1 MYETFLAGVDTYAF
15 EEHHM
20 HNETQVNTALGDL
33 PSQDAKKVTIPPE
46 YVGRVI
52 TPFGNQYI
60 ERGCALDHAR
70 MRSGQLSS
78 LLALIGGDGVDHFR
92 SIDSKAQE
100 SILWLARQLAT
111 ETEAMVDIVAADLS
125 GGAA

>member
-1 MYETFLAGVDTYAF
+1 MC
-15 EEHHM
+15 
-20 HNETQVNTALGDL
+20 NEMQVNTNIGGL
-33 PSQDAKKVTIPPE
+33 PSPESKKVIIPSE
-46 YVGRVI
+46 YIGWVM

-70 MRSGQLSS
+70 MRSSQLSS
-78 LLALIGGDGVDHFR
+78 LLAIIGGDGVDHFR
-92 SIDSKAQE
+92 AIDPKAQE

-111 ETEAMVDIVAADLS
+111 ETEAMFDLVAADLE

>member
-1 MYETFLAGVDTYAF
+1 MC
-15 EEHHM
+15 
-20 HNETQVNTALGDL
+20 NETKVNTNIGDVASPETKKAII
-33 PSQDAKKVTIPPE
+33 PSE

-52 TPFGNQYI
+52 TPFGHQYI
-60 ERGCALDHAR
+60 ERGCALDHVR

-78 LLALIGGDGVDHFR
+78 LLALIGGNGVDHFR
-92 SIDSKAQE
+92 SIDPKAQE

-111 ETEAMVDIVAADLS
+111 ETEAMFEVVVADLS

>member
-1 MYETFLAGVDTYAF
+1 
-15 EEHHM
+15 M
-20 HNETQVNTALGDL
+20 HNEMQVNTTIGDL
-33 PSQDAKKVTIPPE
+33 PSVEAKKVDIRSE

-52 TPFGNQYI
+52 TPFGHQYV

-92 SIDSKAQE
+92 NIAPKAQE
-100 SILWLARQLAT
+100 SILWLARQMAT
-111 ETEAMVDIVAADLS
+111 ETEAMFDLVAADLK

>member
-1 MYETFLAGVDTYAF
+1 MC
-15 EEHHM
+15 
-20 HNETQVNTALGDL
+20 NETKVNTNIGDVAS
-33 PSQDAKKVTIPPE
+33 PEAKKITLPPE
-46 YVGRVI
+46 YVGRVM

-60 ERGCALDHAR
+60 ERDCALDHAR
-70 MRSGQLSS
+70 MRSSQLSS

-92 SIDSKAQE
+92 AIDPKSQE

-111 ETEAMVDIVAADLS
+111 ETEAMFEVVVADLS

>member
-1 MYETFLAGVDTYAF
+1 MC
-15 EEHHM
+15 
-20 HNETQVNTALGDL
+20 NETQVNTNLGDL
-33 PSQDAKKVTIPPE
+33 PLAEAKKATIPPE
-46 YVGRVI
+46 YVGRVN
-52 TPFGNQYI
+52 TPFGHQYI

-78 LLALIGGDGVDHFR
+78 LLLLMGGEGADNFR
-92 SIDSKAQE
+92 DVNATACE

-111 ETEAMVDIVAADLS
+111 ETEAMFDLVAADQK